1 MQGKPRMK
9 AKINAELDPETGVT
23 KAIVMGDN
31 VALCTL
37 VGVVLQRI
45 INEWSKRSG
54 KPYEAEGKAL
64 CIVAEAMAA
73 ADDHEALI
81 GLRTALN
88 GLAAKAHAALDALP
102 AADRADDRTILTDLA
117 RSIISDARVY
127 GVDSAL
133 PPSKRRQPKGETV
146 DG

>member
-1 MQGKPRMK
+1 MTKVEII
-9 AKINAELDPETGVT
+9 ALAEKWE
-23 KAIVMGDN
+23 A
-31 VALCTL
+31 AA
-37 VGVVLQRI
+37 QR
-45 INEWSKRSG
+45 
-54 KPYEAEGKAL
+54 
-64 CIVAEAMAA
+64 AEARYQDSGAERHLREKEQAEDLAAALWMAADA

-133 PPSKRRQPKGETV
+133 APSAHGKRERQKTKEDKTDAGHQ
-146 DG
+146 D

>member
-1 MQGKPRMK
+1 MTKVEII
-9 AKINAELDPETGVT
+9 ALAEKWE
-23 KAIVMGDN
+23 A
-31 VALCTL
+31 AA
-37 VGVVLQRI
+37 QR
-45 INEWSKRSG
+45 
-54 KPYEAEGKAL
+54 
-64 CIVAEAMAA
+64 AEARYQDSGAERHLREKEQAEDLAAALWMAADA

-133 PPSKRRQPKGETV
+133 APSGRRKQKGQETKE
-146 DG
+146 DKADAGHQD